1 MEQILNS
8 LGMKGDL
15 MTAKLF
21 LNRNRK
27 RRIEAGQPWVYQSEV
42 NRLEGRV
49 DDNAIVQI
57 VNHQG
62 VFLALGTYNPE
73 SQIIAR
79 VLSYRT
85 DEVFDENFFRQR
97 IEEAF
102 AYRHRMLGNI
112 ESCRA
117 VYGEADFL
125 PGLIVDKYADVLS
138 VQILSLGMERF
149 KAQIRSALM
158 AVFQPRGIFLRNDV
172 PVRRLEGLALETSVW
187 MGDVPEKVEI
197 EENGMRFV
205 VDIREG
211 QKTGYF
217 FDQRENRAA
226 IKPLMSGWS
235 QSSQNGSED
244 NRLHENPDSSTFGER
259 GADVLECFCH
269 TGAFTVHAAKYGARH
284 VTAVDISAPAIEVAK
299 ENARLNGVDDLID
312 FVEANA
318 FDFLRDEETSGR
330 NYDVVIL
337 DPPAF
342 AKSRRALEGAIRGY
356 KEINLRGL
364 KLVRDGGFLVTA
376 SCSYHLRPEM
386 FKEVILDAAFD
397 AHKVLRLVHWAGAG
411 KDHPEIAGV
420 DEGHYLKFAIYEVR
434 SR

>member
-1 MEQILNS
+1 MR
-8 LGMKGDL
+8 
-15 MTAKLF
+15 AKMVLH
-21 LNRNRK
+21 RNRK
-27 RRIEAGQPWVYQSEV
+27 RRIEAGHPWVYQSEV
-42 NRLEGRV
+42 NRVEG
-49 DDNAIVQI
+49 DIGPDGTIEI

-62 VFLALGTYNPE
+62 VFLALGMYNPD
-73 SQIIAR
+73 SQMVAR
-79 VLSYRT
+79 VFSYNR
-85 DEVFDENFFRQR
+85 DEVVNEGFFIQRIAEAYAYRQR
-97 IEEAF
+97 F
-102 AYRHRMLGNI
+102 LGGQS
-112 ESCRA
+112 ESCRI

-125 PGLIVDKYADVLS
+125 PGLIVDKYRDVLS

-149 KAQIRSALM
+149 KNTIRSALVH
-158 AVFQPRGIFLRNDV
+158 VFSPRGIFLRNDV
-172 PVRRLEGLALETSVW
+172 PVRRLEGLPLETGVW
-187 MGDVPEKVEI
+187 MGDVPDRIEI
-197 EENGMRFV
+197 EENGMRFL
-205 VDIREG
+205 VDIPEG

-226 IKPLMSGWS
+226 IAPLMTGWR
-235 QSSQNGSED
+235 GD
-244 NRLHENPDSSTFGER
+244 K

-269 TGAFTVHAAKYGARH
+269 TGAFTVHAAKYGAHH
-284 VTAVDISAPAIEVAK
+284 VTAVDISESAIQVAQANAALNEVA
-299 ENARLNGVDDLID
+299 ERVD
-312 FVEANA
+312 FVAANA
-318 FDFLRDEETSGR
+318 FDFLRDEETAKRS
-330 NYDVVIL
+330 YDVVIL

-342 AKSRRALEGAIRGY
+342 AKSKRALEGALRGY

-386 FKEVILDAAFD
+386 FRDVILDAAVD